1 LKEFKLAVEN
11 SLKAVKELNDALA
24 EQGKK
29 FSGDAGMY
37 CALDAAM
44 APNPKTLSPQKY
56 VENWLLG
63 EHGAKDAVTSY
74 FLAQLNPY
82 AK

>member
-1 LKEFKLAVEN
+1 M
-11 SLKAVKELNDALA
+11 A

-37 CALDAAM
+37 CALDAAIT
-44 APNPKTLSPQKY
+44 PNPKTLPPQKY
-56 VENWLLG
+56 VENLLLG
-63 EHGAKDAVTSY
+63 QQGAKDAVTSY

-82 AK
+82 SK